1 MFKVKFIC
9 EDQIWSDVYATVS
22 NLKIDIK
29 FYERNDFYVANIKKN
44 NNNEEYKYI
53 IKLEYKQREVAP
65 MGDMEIKIEISNN
78 KMSWIV
84 INSSQKKPYFG
95 FWQETTALTKK
106 EIETILHIL
115 EKHLNK

>member
-9 EDQIWSDVYATVS
+9 EDQAWSSVYATVS

-29 FYERNDFYVANIKKN
+29 FYERNDFYVISVKKN
-44 NNNEEYKYI
+44 NNNNEYKYI
-53 IKLEYKQREVAP
+53 VTLKYKQREVSP
-65 MGDMEIKIEISNN
+65 IGDFEIKIECSGN
-78 KMSWIV
+78 KMNWLIV
-84 INSSQKKPYFG
+84 NSSQKKPYFR
-95 FWQETTALTKK
+95 FWQETSALTKK

>member
-9 EDQIWSDVYATVS
+9 EDQTWSDVYATVS
-22 NLKIDIK
+22 NLKIDIR
-29 FYERNDFYVANIKKN
+29 FYERNDFYVVDIKKN

-65 MGDMEIKIEISNN
+65 MGDIEIKIEISNN
-78 KMSWIV
+78 KMNWIV

-95 FWQETTALTKK
+95 FWQETTTLTKK
-106 EIETILHIL
+106 EVETILHIL